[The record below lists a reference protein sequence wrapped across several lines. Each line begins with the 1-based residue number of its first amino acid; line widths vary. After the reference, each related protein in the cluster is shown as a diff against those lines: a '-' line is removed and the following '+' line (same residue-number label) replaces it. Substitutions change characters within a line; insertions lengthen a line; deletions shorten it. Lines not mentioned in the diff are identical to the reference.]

1 MPLTSSQFP
10 RSLRSSL
17 SRSFFTTHNDSDVAE
32 QRLRKLRNRLTAV
45 VKDNPELLSADTE
58 KIEEEEDIVG
68 RSELSPL
75 RLTSRLRRSPR

>member
-1 MPLTSSQFP
+1 MIQSSRGRWIEDP
-10 RSLRSSL
+10 VA
-17 SRSFFTTHNDSDVAE
+17 VAE

-58 KIEEEEDIVG
+58 KTEEEEDIVG

-75 RLTSRLRRSPR
+75 RLQSRLRRFRCSPRQL